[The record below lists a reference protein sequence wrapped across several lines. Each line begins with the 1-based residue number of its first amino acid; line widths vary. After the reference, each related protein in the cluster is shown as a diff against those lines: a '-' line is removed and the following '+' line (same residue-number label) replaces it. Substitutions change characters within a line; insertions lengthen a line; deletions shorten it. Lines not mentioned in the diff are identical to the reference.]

1 MTGTVSE
8 RRALVDRLAADL
20 QARVLSGE
28 LPSGVRLRQLAIADE
43 YGVSRTPVREALR
56 KLQASG
62 LVELQPNRGALVRGL
77 SAREVRQAYA
87 VRAELEA
94 LAAELAAQYIREDE
108 LDRLRAAQA
117 QFAAAL
123 ARTIAARER
132 GAVTEEETTLWGRA
146 NDDFHQVIHEAS
158 GNDVLHVTLAHLHR
172 SFPRNLS
179 TIVLGESTKLLSDNV
194 DEHEAV
200 LTAISRNDRAAA
212 REAMRR
218 HVLHAGE
225 LVTLRLEERAGAP
238 PGAGAD

>member
-1 MTGTVSE
+1 MPTASE

-28 LPSGVRLRQLAIADE
+28 LPSGVRLRQLAIAEE

-62 LVELQPNRGALVRGL
+62 LVELRPNRGALVRGL
-77 SAREVRQAYA
+77 SPREARQAYA

-94 LAAELAAQYIREDE
+94 LAAELAAWHIREDE

-123 ARTIAARER
+123 ARTVAARER
-132 GAVTEEETTLWGRA
+132 GGAGAVTEEETMLWARA

-158 GNDVLHVTLAHLHR
+158 GNEVLPSTLAHLHR

-179 TIVLGESTKLLSDNV
+179 RMVLGESTKLLSENV
-194 DEHEAV
+194 DEHEAI
-200 LTAISRNDRAAA
+200 LTAIADRDPAAA

-225 LVTLRLEERAGAP
+225 LVTLRLEERTGAP
-238 PGAGAD
+238 PAAA